1 MPSLTAEETKI
12 LIEEIKN
19 ALPVT
24 VRYSEQKKELSL
36 KECDEYLN
44 NKNKKVEDMTPLSVY
59 YIISKLN
66 ETDQIEF
73 IKNNI
78 NYIKKYDE
86 EIFLYNMLSP
96 YSLSHYLSFNVLKEI
111 KKIDKEIFQ
120 KIIDG
125 SYENLF
131 NGFSFNEFIN
141 FFNEFYE
148 EINNMK
154 NWNFINSLYSYN
166 HGIFNDVRINYRDSA
181 EAYTVYNKQIVDV
194 ILKKYNEKIKTFTS
208 AEFMNFIHFI
218 KDIKQFE
225 NTIIENK
232 KKIVE
237 IIKNPEL
244 YELYEFFD
252 MCTAE
257 ETEFI
262 LLNFFDDL
270 VENSYK
276 VEYSNMVENFFAGI
290 DTNVIIKIYKQN
302 RKLSLSLNQL
312 IKSSS
317 KYNVFNEDLKKI
329 LDEYK
334 IENLDSIENLFDTNF
349 YTNVFRNESLK
360 ALEYVEK
367 KFRNNIE
374 INGIL
379 EELEEESSI
388 FSSKY
393 FKNLKELK
401 CLLKN
406 NYITIYDV
414 NYQKHFKQ
422 FVLYLKSRD
431 VIANLEDES
440 IKEIEKLF
448 YKIVK
453 GDSITILYKI
463 KNINDIV
470 LYNRIGDINFSTLNL
485 TLDQIKR
492 YNVKNHK
499 KLYGICESGLFNS
512 AYKSLTL
519 KIMLLVGYNNAKK
532 ILNIDSSMNVLEHLV
547 GNVDVKTIKID
558 ESGNPILNERIINLL
573 FNNKNKYLIKEM
585 LENKESELYKYFPRI
600 FSEWELIKANQKDK
614 SLDTILE
621 YLKSDTISIPPE
633 YNRLSGL
640 FKYIGCSNSIVN
652 ETFSLHDQMLNRTES
667 TIPKV
672 LGHVDEYSYEILDL
686 QDMEGLV
693 VGNKTDC
700 CFTVLGNG
708 YSCLKHACTSKNGR
722 ILVIKK
728 NDELVA
734 HSWIWRNGDLLCLDN
749 IEISKSIKE
758 VNFLDVYL
766 RFADEIINKSFENE
780 GYDKCIKNITI
791 GYTSFDKP
799 NEKLKQYP
807 CLISRVCDS
816 EKKDFVQRLG
826 DKRMVVNS
834 LPGPIEEVTYSDS
847 KNVQYLIKGNGIF
860 NLGQSTHLYKDK
872 EREKNKV
879 LTLNKGTI

>member
-44 NKNKKVEDMTPLSVY
+44 NKNKKVEDMNPLSVY

-181 EAYTVYNKQIVDV
+181 EEYTAYNKQIVDV

-349 YTNVFRNESLK
+349 YTNIFRNESLK

-379 EELEEESSI
+379 EKLEEESSI

-401 CLLKN
+401 YLLKN

-440 IKEIEKLF
+440 IKEIEKFF

-519 KIMLLVGYNNAKK
+519 KLMLLVGYNNAKK